1 MLGHMDRPALL
12 RRALALSILSIII
25 NGILGGIAV
34 VVGLATDSVSL
45 LGFGLDA
52 AIDSI
57 ASVVLVWRFRT
68 EVREPHRAERIE
80 RVAERAVGA
89 VLLGVA
95 AYLALSA
102 INALVNGA
110 HPEASPVRTILLLI
124 AVVVLPPLA
133 FAKNRTARD
142 LGSGSLRA
150 DSVLTA
156 IAALLAL
163 IGLVSVV
170 LDQVAGVAWADAV
183 GALVIAVIV
192 AREGWSSVQAAKSH
206 QPLPSG

>member
-1 MLGHMDRPALL
+1 MDRPSLL
-12 RRALALSILSIII
+12 RRALALSVISIAL
-25 NGILGGIAV
+25 NGVLGGIAV

-57 ASVVLVWRFRT
+57 ASIVLVWRFRT

-80 RVAERAVGA
+80 RLAERAVGV

-95 AYLALSA
+95 VYLALSA
-102 INALVNGA
+102 INALVNGT
-110 HPEASPVRTILLLI
+110 HPESSPVRTVLLLI
-124 AVVVLPPLA
+124 AVVALPPLA

-142 LGSGSLRA
+142 LGSGALRA
-150 DSVLTA
+150 DSILTG
-156 IAALLAL
+156 IAAVLAL
-163 IGLVSVV
+163 IGLVSLV
-170 LDQVAGVAWADAV
+170 LDEAARIPWADAA

-192 AREGWSSVQAAKSH
+192 AREGWASVRAAGSH
-206 QPLPSG
+206 EPLSTG